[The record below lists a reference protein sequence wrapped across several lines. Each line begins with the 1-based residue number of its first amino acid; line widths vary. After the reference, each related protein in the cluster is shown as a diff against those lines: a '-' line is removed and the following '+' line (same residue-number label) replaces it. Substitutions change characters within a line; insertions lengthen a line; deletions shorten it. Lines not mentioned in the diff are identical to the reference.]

1 MSSSE
6 NLLKDMISGKSMTA
20 SQQIGLTVRLS
31 IPAILAQISS
41 IVMQYIDASMVG
53 RLGANA
59 SGAIGLVSST
69 TWLFGGLCIAV
80 TTGFTVQIAQAVG
93 AGEDKS
99 ARNIMKQG
107 LIIALCISVILT
119 LIAALIST
127 PLPRWLG
134 GEAAIQKMASQYFLV
149 YMLGLPALQM
159 NSIAGGMHQSSGNMR
174 LPGILNVMCC
184 VMDVIFNLFFIFPT
198 RIVNLSIP
206 FLSSVRLAGSQMA
219 GTVQAEA
226 FGSHLSTLVQSETS
240 MNGLTFTMPGLGL
253 GVAGAALGTITAEAV
268 TCAIMVTTLLWKN
281 KTLHLRKGEHLRFH
295 RDTFTR
301 AVKIGA
307 PVGLEQMVMCSAYVM
322 STKIV
327 SPLGTIAIAANS
339 FAVTAE
345 SFCYMPGY
353 GVQAASTTLVGQCV
367 GAGQKQLSRR
377 MAWITMGLGVSVMT
391 IGGVLMYIVAPS
403 MIGVLT
409 PNEEIR
415 NLGAA
420 VLRIEAFAEPFY
432 AASIVAS
439 GALRGAGDTLVPSC
453 MNFASMWCV
462 RIPLAAIL
470 APRVG
475 LYGVWI
481 AMCVELCFRGIL
493 FTTRLKRERWM
504 RVFEEK

>member
-20 SQQIGLTVRLS
+20 SQQIGLAVRLS

-107 LIIALCISVILT
+107 LIIALCISVILA
-119 LIAALIST
+119 LIAALISS

-198 RIVNLSIP
+198 RSVQINSI
-206 FLSSVRLAGSQMA
+206 
-219 GTVQAEA
+219 
-226 FGSHLSTLVQSETS
+226 
-240 MNGLTFTMPGLGL
+240 TFTMPGLGL

-391 IGGVLMYIVAPS
+391 IGGVLMYIAAPS

-504 RVFEEK
+504 RVFDEH

>member
-69 TWLFGGLCIAV
+69 TWLFGGLCVAV

-93 AGEDKS
+93 AGEEKN

-107 LIIALCISVILT
+107 LIIALCISAMLA

-134 GEAAIQKMASQYFLV
+134 GETDIQKMASQYFLV

-184 VMDVIFNLFFIFPT
+184 VMDVFFNMLFIFPT
-198 RIVNLSIP
+198 R
-206 FLSSVRLAGSQMA
+206 
-219 GTVQAEA
+219 TVQ
-226 FGSHLSTLVQSETS
+226 LK
-240 MNGLTFTMPGLGL
+240 NITFTMPRLGL
-253 GVAGAALGTITAEAV
+253 GVAGAALGTITAETV
-268 TCAIMVTTLLWKN
+268 TCAIMVTALLWKN
-281 KTLHLRKGEHLRFH
+281 KTLHLRKGEHIRFH
-295 RDTFTR
+295 RDTLAR

-353 GVQAASTTLVGQCV
+353 GVQAAASTLVGQCV

-391 IGGVLMYIVAPS
+391 IGGVLMYIAAPA

-493 FTTRLKRERWM
+493 FTVRLKRERWM
-504 RVFEEK
+504 RVFDDKGGKYASI

>member
-107 LIIALCISVILT
+107 LIIALCISVILA
-119 LIAALIST
+119 LVAALIST
-127 PLPRWLG
+127 PLPSWLG

-198 RIVNLSIP
+198 RSVQINSI
-206 FLSSVRLAGSQMA
+206 
-219 GTVQAEA
+219 
-226 FGSHLSTLVQSETS
+226 
-240 MNGLTFTMPGLGL
+240 TFTMPGLGL

-268 TCAIMVTTLLWKN
+268 TYAIMVTALLWKN
-281 KTLHLRKGEHLRFH
+281 RTLHLRKGERLRFH
-295 RDTFTR
+295 RDTLAK

-391 IGGVLMYIVAPS
+391 IGGVLMYIAAPS

>member
-107 LIIALCISVILT
+107 LIIALCISVILA

-198 RIVNLSIP
+198 RSVQINSI
-206 FLSSVRLAGSQMA
+206 
-219 GTVQAEA
+219 
-226 FGSHLSTLVQSETS
+226 
-240 MNGLTFTMPGLGL
+240 TFTMPGLGL

-391 IGGVLMYIVAPS
+391 IGGVLMYIAAPS

>member
-107 LIIALCISVILT
+107 LIIALCISVILA
-119 LIAALIST
+119 LIAAVIST
-127 PLPRWLG
+127 PLPSWLG
-134 GEAAIQKMASQYFLV
+134 GEAV

-219 GTVQAEA
+219 GTVQAGA
-226 FGSHLSTLVQSETS
+226 FGSHLSTLVQSETT

-295 RDTFTR
+295 RDTLTK

-353 GVQAASTTLVGQCV
+353 GVQAAATTLVGQCV

-391 IGGVLMYIVAPS
+391 LGGI
-403 MIGVLT
+403 
-409 PNEEIR
+409 
-415 NLGAA
+415 
-420 VLRIEAFAEPFY
+420 
-432 AASIVAS
+432 
-439 GALRGAGDTLVPSC
+439 
-453 MNFASMWCV
+453 
-462 RIPLAAIL
+462 
-470 APRVG
+470 
-475 LYGVWI
+475 
-481 AMCVELCFRGIL
+481 
-493 FTTRLKRERWM
+493 
-504 RVFEEK
+504 

>member
-93 AGEDKS
+93 AGEEKN

-107 LIIALCISVILT
+107 LIIALCISAMLA

-127 PLPRWLG
+127 PLPRWLS

-174 LPGILNVMCC
+174 FPGILNVMCC

-198 RIVNLSIP
+198 RMVQINSI
-206 FLSSVRLAGSQMA
+206 
-219 GTVQAEA
+219 
-226 FGSHLSTLVQSETS
+226 
-240 MNGLTFTMPGLGL
+240 TFTMPGLGL

-268 TCAIMVTTLLWKN
+268 TCAIMVTALLWKN

-295 RDTFTR
+295 RDTLTK

-391 IGGVLMYIVAPS
+391 VGGVLMYIAAPA

-439 GALRGAGDTLVPSC
+439 GALRGAGDTMVPSC

-504 RVFEEK
+504 RVFDEK

>member
-107 LIIALCISVILT
+107 LIIALCISVILA
-119 LIAALIST
+119 LIAALISS

-198 RIVNLSIP
+198 RSVQINSI
-206 FLSSVRLAGSQMA
+206 
-219 GTVQAEA
+219 
-226 FGSHLSTLVQSETS
+226 
-240 MNGLTFTMPGLGL
+240 TFTMPGLGL

-391 IGGVLMYIVAPS
+391 IGGVLMYIAAPS

-504 RVFEEK
+504 RVFDEH

>member
-6 NLLKDMISGKSMTA
+6 NLLKEMISGKKMTA

-93 AGEDKS
+93 AGEEKK

-107 LIIALCISVILT
+107 LIIAICISVL
-119 LIAALIST
+119 LAMVAALIST
-127 PLPRWLG
+127 PLPGWLG
-134 GEAAIQKMASQYFLV
+134 GATDIQKMASQYFLV

-184 VMDVIFNLFFIFPT
+184 VMDVFFNMLFIFGT
-198 RIVNLSIP
+198 R
-206 FLSSVRLAGSQMA
+206 SVHFGGYEL
-219 GTVQAEA
+219 TV
-226 FGSHLSTLVQSETS
+226 
-240 MNGLTFTMPGLGL
+240 PGLGL

-268 TCAIMVTTLLWKN
+268 TCAIMITALLWKN
-281 KTLHLRKGEHLRFH
+281 RTLHLRKGEHIKFH
-295 RDTFTR
+295 KGTLVR

-322 STKIV
+322 STRIV

-353 GVQAASTTLVGQCV
+353 GVQAAASTLVGQCV

-377 MAWITMGLGVSVMT
+377 MAWITMGLGVGVMT
-391 IGGVLMYIVAPS
+391 LGGVLMYIAAPA

-470 APRVG
+470 APRIG

-481 AMCVELCFRGIL
+481 AMCIELCFRGIL
-493 FTTRLKRERWM
+493 FTARLKRERWM
-504 RVFEEK
+504 KVFG

>member
-93 AGEDKS
+93 AGEEKS

-107 LIIALCISVILT
+107 LIIALCISALLALV
-119 LIAALIST
+119 AAVIST
-127 PLPRWLG
+127 PLPSWLG

-198 RIVNLSIP
+198 RSVQINSI
-206 FLSSVRLAGSQMA
+206 
-219 GTVQAEA
+219 
-226 FGSHLSTLVQSETS
+226 
-240 MNGLTFTMPGLGL
+240 TFTMPGLGL

-268 TCAIMVTTLLWKN
+268 TCAIMVTALLWKN
-281 KTLHLRKGEHLRFH
+281 RTLNLRKGEHLRFH
-295 RDTFTR
+295 RDTLTK

-353 GVQAASTTLVGQCV
+353 GVQAAATTLVGQCV

-391 IGGVLMYIVAPS
+391 VGGVLMYIAAPA

>member
-107 LIIALCISVILT
+107 LIIALCISVILA
-119 LIAALIST
+119 LIAALISS

-198 RIVNLSIP
+198 RSVQINSI
-206 FLSSVRLAGSQMA
+206 
-219 GTVQAEA
+219 
-226 FGSHLSTLVQSETS
+226 
-240 MNGLTFTMPGLGL
+240 TFTMPGLGL

-268 TCAIMVTTLLWKN
+268 TCAIMVTALLWKN
-281 KTLHLRKGEHLRFH
+281 RTLHLRKGEHLRFH
-295 RDTFTR
+295 RDTLAR

-353 GVQAASTTLVGQCV
+353 GVQAAATTLVGQCV

-391 IGGVLMYIVAPS
+391 IGGVLMYIAAPS

-504 RVFEEK
+504 RVFDEH

>member
-69 TWLFGGLCIAV
+69 TWLFGGLCVAV

-93 AGEDKS
+93 AGEEKN

-107 LIIALCISVILT
+107 LIIALCISAMLA

-134 GEAAIQKMASQYFLV
+134 GETDIQKMASQYFLV

-184 VMDVIFNLFFIFPT
+184 VMDVFFNMLFIFPT
-198 RIVNLSIP
+198 R
-206 FLSSVRLAGSQMA
+206 
-219 GTVQAEA
+219 TVQ
-226 FGSHLSTLVQSETS
+226 LK
-240 MNGLTFTMPGLGL
+240 NITFTMPGLGL
-253 GVAGAALGTITAEAV
+253 GVAGAALGTITAETV
-268 TCAIMVTTLLWKN
+268 TCAIMVTALLWKN
-281 KTLHLRKGEHLRFH
+281 KTLHLRKGEHIRFH
-295 RDTFTR
+295 RDTLAR

-353 GVQAASTTLVGQCV
+353 GVQAAASTLVGQCV

-391 IGGVLMYIVAPS
+391 IGGVLMYMAAPA

-493 FTTRLKRERWM
+493 FTVRLKRERWM
-504 RVFEEK
+504 RVFDDKGGKYASI

>member
-6 NLLKDMISGKSMTA
+6 KLLKDMISGKSMTA

-107 LIIALCISVILT
+107 LIIALCISVILA
-119 LIAALIST
+119 LIAAVIST

-184 VMDVIFNLFFIFPT
+184 VMDVFFNMLFIFQT
-198 RIVNLSIP
+198 RSVQINSI
-206 FLSSVRLAGSQMA
+206 
-219 GTVQAEA
+219 
-226 FGSHLSTLVQSETS
+226 
-240 MNGLTFTMPGLGL
+240 TFTMPGLDL

-268 TCAIMVTTLLWKN
+268 TCAIMVTALLWKN

-295 RDTFTR
+295 RDILVK

-322 STKIV
+322 STRIV

-353 GVQAASTTLVGQCV
+353 GVQAAATTLVGQCV

-391 IGGVLMYIVAPS
+391 VGGVLMYIAAPA

>member
-107 LIIALCISVILT
+107 LIIALCISALLALV
-119 LIAALIST
+119 AALIST

-198 RIVNLSIP
+198 RSVQINSI
-206 FLSSVRLAGSQMA
+206 
-219 GTVQAEA
+219 
-226 FGSHLSTLVQSETS
+226 
-240 MNGLTFTMPGLGL
+240 TFTMPGLGL

-268 TCAIMVTTLLWKN
+268 TCAIMVTALLWKN
-281 KTLHLRKGEHLRFH
+281 RTLHLRKGEHLRFH
-295 RDTFTR
+295 RDTLAR

-353 GVQAASTTLVGQCV
+353 GVQAAATTLVGQCV

-391 IGGVLMYIVAPS
+391 VGGVLMYIAAPA

>member
-107 LIIALCISVILT
+107 LIIALCISALLALV
-119 LIAALIST
+119 AALIST
-127 PLPRWLG
+127 PLPGWLG

-198 RIVNLSIP
+198 RIVQINSI
-206 FLSSVRLAGSQMA
+206 
-219 GTVQAEA
+219 
-226 FGSHLSTLVQSETS
+226 
-240 MNGLTFTMPGLGL
+240 TFTMPGLGL

-268 TCAIMVTTLLWKN
+268 TCAIMVTALLWKN
-281 KTLHLRKGEHLRFH
+281 RTLHLRKGERLRFH
-295 RDTFTR
+295 RDTLAK

-391 IGGVLMYIVAPS
+391 IGGVLMYIAAPS

-504 RVFEEK
+504 RVFDEHH

>member
-80 TTGFTVQIAQAVG
+80 TTGFTVQIAQTVG

-107 LIIALCISVILT
+107 LIIALCISAMLA
-119 LIAALIST
+119 LIAALISK
-127 PLPRWLG
+127 PLPGWLG

-198 RIVNLSIP
+198 RIV
-206 FLSSVRLAGSQMA
+206 
-219 GTVQAEA
+219 
-226 FGSHLSTLVQSETS
+226 HLKNIV
-240 MNGLTFTMPGLGL
+240 FTMPGLGL

-268 TCAIMVTTLLWKN
+268 TCAIMVTALLWKN
-281 KTLHLRKGEHLRFH
+281 RTLHLRKGERIRFH
-295 RDTFTR
+295 RDTLVK

-353 GVQAASTTLVGQCV
+353 GVQAAATTLVGQCV

-391 IGGVLMYIVAPS
+391 VGGVLMYIAAPA

-504 RVFEEK
+504 RVFDEHH

>member
-107 LIIALCISVILT
+107 LIIALCISAMLA

-198 RIVNLSIP
+198 RIVQINSI
-206 FLSSVRLAGSQMA
+206 
-219 GTVQAEA
+219 
-226 FGSHLSTLVQSETS
+226 
-240 MNGLTFTMPGLGL
+240 TFTMPGLGL

-268 TCAIMVTTLLWKN
+268 TCAIMVTALLCKN
-281 KTLHLRKGEHLRFH
+281 KTLHLRKGERIRFH
-295 RDTFTR
+295 RNTLVK

-353 GVQAASTTLVGQCV
+353 GVQAAATTLVGQCV

-391 IGGVLMYIVAPS
+391 VGGVLMYIAAPA

-504 RVFEEK
+504 RVFDEHH

>member
-107 LIIALCISVILT
+107 LIIALCISVILA
-119 LIAALIST
+119 LIAALISS

-198 RIVNLSIP
+198 RSVQINSI
-206 FLSSVRLAGSQMA
+206 
-219 GTVQAEA
+219 
-226 FGSHLSTLVQSETS
+226 
-240 MNGLTFTMPGLGL
+240 TFTMPGLGL

-391 IGGVLMYIVAPS
+391 IGGVLMYIAAPS

-439 GALRGAGDTLVPSC
+439 GALRGAGDALVPSC

-504 RVFEEK
+504 RVFDEH

>member
-20 SQQIGLTVRLS
+20 SQQIGLTVKLS

-107 LIIALCISVILT
+107 LIIALCISVILA
-119 LIAALIST
+119 LIAALISS

-198 RIVNLSIP
+198 RSVQINSI
-206 FLSSVRLAGSQMA
+206 
-219 GTVQAEA
+219 
-226 FGSHLSTLVQSETS
+226 
-240 MNGLTFTMPGLGL
+240 TFTMPGLGL

-391 IGGVLMYIVAPS
+391 IGGVLMYIAAPS

-504 RVFEEK
+504 RVFDEH

>member
-93 AGEDKS
+93 AGEEKN

-107 LIIALCISVILT
+107 LIIALCISALLA

-127 PLPRWLG
+127 PLPGWLG
-134 GEAAIQKMASQYFLV
+134 GEAAIQKMARQYFLV

-184 VMDVIFNLFFIFPT
+184 VMDVFFNMLFIFQT
-198 RIVNLSIP
+198 RSVQINSI
-206 FLSSVRLAGSQMA
+206 
-219 GTVQAEA
+219 
-226 FGSHLSTLVQSETS
+226 
-240 MNGLTFTMPGLGL
+240 TFTMPGLGL

-268 TCAIMVTTLLWKN
+268 TCAIMVTALLWKN
-281 KTLHLRKGEHLRFH
+281 RTLHLRKGERIRFH
-295 RDTFTR
+295 RNTLVK

-353 GVQAASTTLVGQCV
+353 GVQAAATTLVGQCV

-391 IGGVLMYIVAPS
+391 VGGVLMYIAAPA

-493 FTTRLKRERWM
+493 FTARLKRERWM
-504 RVFEEK
+504 RVFDEHH

>member
-107 LIIALCISVILT
+107 LIIALCISAMLA

-134 GEAAIQKMASQYFLV
+134 GEAAIQKMASQYLLV

-198 RIVNLSIP
+198 RIVQINSI
-206 FLSSVRLAGSQMA
+206 
-219 GTVQAEA
+219 
-226 FGSHLSTLVQSETS
+226 
-240 MNGLTFTMPGLGL
+240 TFTMPGLGL

-268 TCAIMVTTLLWKN
+268 TCAIMVTALLWKN
-281 KTLHLRKGEHLRFH
+281 RTLHLRKGEHLRFR
-295 RDTFTR
+295 RDILVK

-353 GVQAASTTLVGQCV
+353 GVQAAATTLVGQCV

-391 IGGVLMYIVAPS
+391 IGGVLMYIAAPA

-504 RVFEEK
+504 RVFDEHH

>member
-107 LIIALCISVILT
+107 LIIALCISVILA
-119 LIAALIST
+119 LIAALISS

-198 RIVNLSIP
+198 RSVQINSI
-206 FLSSVRLAGSQMA
+206 
-219 GTVQAEA
+219 
-226 FGSHLSTLVQSETS
+226 
-240 MNGLTFTMPGLGL
+240 TFTMPGLGL

-391 IGGVLMYIVAPS
+391 IGGVLMYIAAPS

-481 AMCVELCFRGIL
+481 AMCVELCFRGIM

-504 RVFEEK
+504 RVFDEH

>member
-107 LIIALCISVILT
+107 LIIALCISALLALV
-119 LIAALIST
+119 AALIST

-134 GEAAIQKMASQYFLV
+134 GETAIQKMASQYFLV

-198 RIVNLSIP
+198 RIVQINSI
-206 FLSSVRLAGSQMA
+206 
-219 GTVQAEA
+219 
-226 FGSHLSTLVQSETS
+226 
-240 MNGLTFTMPGLGL
+240 TFTMPGLGL

-281 KTLHLRKGEHLRFH
+281 KTLHLRKGERIRFH
-295 RDTFTR
+295 RGTLVK

-353 GVQAASTTLVGQCV
+353 GVQAAASTLVGQCV

-391 IGGVLMYIVAPS
+391 VGGVLMYIAAPA

-493 FTTRLKRERWM
+493 FTARLKRERWM
-504 RVFEEK
+504 RVFDVHH

>member
-6 NLLKDMISGKSMTA
+6 NLLKDMISGKAITA

-107 LIIALCISVILT
+107 LIIALCISVILA
-119 LIAALIST
+119 LIAAVIST

-198 RIVNLSIP
+198 RSVQINSI
-206 FLSSVRLAGSQMA
+206 
-219 GTVQAEA
+219 
-226 FGSHLSTLVQSETS
+226 
-240 MNGLTFTMPGLGL
+240 TFTMPGLGL

-295 RDTFTR
+295 RDTLTK

-322 STKIV
+322 STRIV

-353 GVQAASTTLVGQCV
+353 GVQAAATTLVGQCV

-391 IGGVLMYIVAPS
+391 IGGVLMYIAAPA

-504 RVFEEK
+504 RVFDEK

>member
-107 LIIALCISVILT
+107 LIIALCISVILA
-119 LIAALIST
+119 LIAALISS

-159 NSIAGGMHQSSGNMR
+159 NSIAGGMHQNSGNMR

-198 RIVNLSIP
+198 RSVQINSI
-206 FLSSVRLAGSQMA
+206 
-219 GTVQAEA
+219 
-226 FGSHLSTLVQSETS
+226 
-240 MNGLTFTMPGLGL
+240 TFTMLGLGL

-391 IGGVLMYIVAPS
+391 IGGVLMYIAAPS

-504 RVFEEK
+504 RVFDEH

>member
-1 MSSSE
+1 
-6 NLLKDMISGKSMTA
+6 MTA

-107 LIIALCISVILT
+107 LIIAFCISVILA
-119 LIAALIST
+119 LIAALISS

-198 RIVNLSIP
+198 RSVQINSI
-206 FLSSVRLAGSQMA
+206 
-219 GTVQAEA
+219 
-226 FGSHLSTLVQSETS
+226 
-240 MNGLTFTMPGLGL
+240 TFTMPGLGL

-391 IGGVLMYIVAPS
+391 IGGVLMYIAAPS

-504 RVFEEK
+504 RVFDEH

>member
-107 LIIALCISVILT
+107 LIIALCISVILA
-119 LIAALIST
+119 LIAAVIST
-127 PLPRWLG
+127 PLPSWLG

-198 RIVNLSIP
+198 RSVQINSI
-206 FLSSVRLAGSQMA
+206 
-219 GTVQAEA
+219 
-226 FGSHLSTLVQSETS
+226 
-240 MNGLTFTMPGLGL
+240 TFTMPGLGL

-268 TCAIMVTTLLWKN
+268 TCAIMVTALLWKN
-281 KTLHLRKGEHLRFH
+281 KNLHLRKGEHLRFH
-295 RDTFTR
+295 RDILVK
-301 AVKIGA
+301 AVKIGV

-391 IGGVLMYIVAPS
+391 IGGVLMYIAAPS

-504 RVFEEK
+504 RVFDEH

>member
-107 LIIALCISVILT
+107 LIIALCISVILA
-119 LIAALIST
+119 LIAALISS

-198 RIVNLSIP
+198 RSVQINSI
-206 FLSSVRLAGSQMA
+206 
-219 GTVQAEA
+219 
-226 FGSHLSTLVQSETS
+226 
-240 MNGLTFTMPGLGL
+240 TFTMPGLGL

-391 IGGVLMYIVAPS
+391 IGGVLMYIAAPS

>member
-1 MSSSE
+1 M
-6 NLLKDMISGKSMTA
+6 LKDMISGKSMTA

-80 TTGFTVQIAQAVG
+80 TTGFTVQIAQTVG

-107 LIIALCISVILT
+107 LIIALCISAMLA
-119 LIAALIST
+119 LIAALISK
-127 PLPRWLG
+127 PLPGWLG

-198 RIVNLSIP
+198 RIV
-206 FLSSVRLAGSQMA
+206 
-219 GTVQAEA
+219 
-226 FGSHLSTLVQSETS
+226 HLKNIV
-240 MNGLTFTMPGLGL
+240 FTMPGLGL

-268 TCAIMVTTLLWKN
+268 TCAIMVTALLWKN
-281 KTLHLRKGEHLRFH
+281 RTLHLRKGERIRFH
-295 RDTFTR
+295 RDTLVK

-353 GVQAASTTLVGQCV
+353 GVQAAATTLVGQCV

-391 IGGVLMYIVAPS
+391 IGGVLMYIAAPA

-504 RVFEEK
+504 RVFDEHH

>member
-107 LIIALCISVILT
+107 LIIALCISALLALV
-119 LIAALIST
+119 AALIST

-184 VMDVIFNLFFIFPT
+184 VMDVFFNMLFIFQT
-198 RIVNLSIP
+198 RCVQINSI
-206 FLSSVRLAGSQMA
+206 
-219 GTVQAEA
+219 
-226 FGSHLSTLVQSETS
+226 
-240 MNGLTFTMPGLGL
+240 TFTMPGLGL

-268 TCAIMVTTLLWKN
+268 TCAIMVTALLWKN
-281 KTLHLRKGEHLRFH
+281 RTLHLRKGEHLSFH
-295 RDTFTR
+295 RDTLAR

-353 GVQAASTTLVGQCV
+353 GVQAAATTLVGQCV

-391 IGGVLMYIVAPS
+391 VGGVLMYIAAPA

-493 FTTRLKRERWM
+493 FTARLKRERWM
-504 RVFEEK
+504 RVFDEHH

>member
-107 LIIALCISVILT
+107 LIIALCISVILA
-119 LIAALIST
+119 LVAALIST
-127 PLPRWLG
+127 PLPSWLG
-134 GEAAIQKMASQYFLV
+134 GETAIQKMASQYFLV

-198 RIVNLSIP
+198 RSVQINSI
-206 FLSSVRLAGSQMA
+206 
-219 GTVQAEA
+219 
-226 FGSHLSTLVQSETS
+226 
-240 MNGLTFTMPGLGL
+240 TFTMPGLGL

-268 TCAIMVTTLLWKN
+268 TCAIMVTALLWKN
-281 KTLHLRKGEHLRFH
+281 RTLHLRKGERLRFH
-295 RDTFTR
+295 RDTLAK

-391 IGGVLMYIVAPS
+391 IGGVLMYIAAPS

>member
-1 MSSSE
+1 
-6 NLLKDMISGKSMTA
+6 
-20 SQQIGLTVRLS
+20 
-31 IPAILAQISS
+31 
-41 IVMQYIDASMVG
+41 
-53 RLGANA
+53 
-59 SGAIGLVSST
+59 
-69 TWLFGGLCIAV
+69 
-80 TTGFTVQIAQAVG
+80 
-93 AGEDKS
+93 
-99 ARNIMKQG
+99 
-107 LIIALCISVILT
+107 
-119 LIAALIST
+119 
-127 PLPRWLG
+127 
-134 GEAAIQKMASQYFLV
+134 
-149 YMLGLPALQM
+149 
-159 NSIAGGMHQSSGNMR
+159 
-174 LPGILNVMCC
+174 
-184 VMDVIFNLFFIFPT
+184 
-198 RIVNLSIP
+198 
-206 FLSSVRLAGSQMA
+206 
-219 GTVQAEA
+219 
-226 FGSHLSTLVQSETS
+226 
-240 MNGLTFTMPGLGL
+240 
-253 GVAGAALGTITAEAV
+253 
-268 TCAIMVTTLLWKN
+268 
-281 KTLHLRKGEHLRFH
+281 
-295 RDTFTR
+295 
-301 AVKIGA
+301 
-307 PVGLEQMVMCSAYVM
+307 M

-391 IGGVLMYIVAPS
+391 IGGVLMYIAAPS

-504 RVFEEK
+504 RVFDEH

>member
-1 MSSSE
+1 
-6 NLLKDMISGKSMTA
+6 MTA

-107 LIIALCISVILT
+107 LIIALCISVILA
-119 LIAALIST
+119 LIAALISS

-198 RIVNLSIP
+198 RSVQINSI
-206 FLSSVRLAGSQMA
+206 
-219 GTVQAEA
+219 
-226 FGSHLSTLVQSETS
+226 
-240 MNGLTFTMPGLGL
+240 TFTMPGLGL

-268 TCAIMVTTLLWKN
+268 TCAIMVTALLWKN
-281 KTLHLRKGEHLRFH
+281 RTLHLRKGEHLRFH
-295 RDTFTR
+295 RDTLAR

-391 IGGVLMYIVAPS
+391 IGGVLMYIAAPS

-504 RVFEEK
+504 RVFDEH

>member
-93 AGEDKS
+93 AGEEKS

-107 LIIALCISVILT
+107 LIIALCISALLALV
-119 LIAALIST
+119 AALIST
-127 PLPRWLG
+127 PLPSWLG

-184 VMDVIFNLFFIFPT
+184 VMDVFFNMLFIFQT
-198 RIVNLSIP
+198 RSVQINSI
-206 FLSSVRLAGSQMA
+206 
-219 GTVQAEA
+219 
-226 FGSHLSTLVQSETS
+226 
-240 MNGLTFTMPGLGL
+240 TFTMPGLGL

-268 TCAIMVTTLLWKN
+268 TCAIMVTALLWKN

-295 RDTFTR
+295 RDTLTK

-353 GVQAASTTLVGQCV
+353 GVQAAATTLVGQCV

-391 IGGVLMYIVAPS
+391 VGGVLMYIAAPA

>member
-107 LIIALCISVILT
+107 LIIALCISVILA

-184 VMDVIFNLFFIFPT
+184 VMDVFFNMLFIFQT
-198 RIVNLSIP
+198 RSVQINSI
-206 FLSSVRLAGSQMA
+206 
-219 GTVQAEA
+219 
-226 FGSHLSTLVQSETS
+226 
-240 MNGLTFTMPGLGL
+240 TFTMPGLGL

-268 TCAIMVTTLLWKN
+268 TCAIMVTALLWKN
-281 KTLHLRKGEHLRFH
+281 RTLHLRKGEHLRFH
-295 RDTFTR
+295 RDILVK

-322 STKIV
+322 STRIV

-353 GVQAASTTLVGQCV
+353 GVQAAATTLVGQCV

-391 IGGVLMYIVAPS
+391 VGGVLMYIAAPA

>member
-107 LIIALCISVILT
+107 LIIALCISVILA
-119 LIAALIST
+119 LIAALISS

-198 RIVNLSIP
+198 RSVQINSI
-206 FLSSVRLAGSQMA
+206 
-219 GTVQAEA
+219 
-226 FGSHLSTLVQSETS
+226 
-240 MNGLTFTMPGLGL
+240 TFTMPGLGL

-391 IGGVLMYIVAPS
+391 IGGVLMYIAAPS

-504 RVFEEK
+504 GVFDEH